1 MVLIC
6 KSRRVICRR
15 FRLEDPAL
23 RRHCDSCVFCLFSG
37 ERFRRASCW
46 HEIIVNASRIPPRPN
61 RRTCDWRL
69 CTPCVLFVLH
79 VLYLLADS
87 MWSRCKCL
95 LTKLARGHVL
105 TTGDFACVLSS
116 ILTREL
122 SCTHQCKNNNN
133 TFQQFLNLER
143 DFRFLT
149 IVCLCWSPFDTAYH
163 HTTCLYSCQG
173 WNMRSL
179 RFTHVS
185 YTSTKRGLA
194 LVKLW
199 IMKSVV
205 LCWVFVR
212 YRATS

>member
-1 MVLIC
+1 MDGRMTMKMRIHFQDSNLRLTHT
-6 KSRRVICRR
+6 KSNRVASNWWIIQKQIKC
-15 FRLEDPAL
+15 L
-23 RRHCDSCVFCLFSG
+23 RSNWL
-37 ERFRRASCW
+37 
-46 HEIIVNASRIPPRPN
+46 IVNASRIPPRPN

-205 LCWVFVR
+205 LCWSSFDT
-212 YRATS
+212 A

>member
-1 MVLIC
+1 MCHGDVDSNEGL
-6 KSRRVICRR
+6 
-15 FRLEDPAL
+15 LE
-23 RRHCDSCVFCLFSG
+23 
-37 ERFRRASCW
+37 
-46 HEIIVNASRIPPRPN
+46 IVNASRIPPRPN

-105 TTGDFACVLSS
+105 TTGDFACVFSS

-149 IVCLCWSPFDTAYH
+149 IVCLCWSPCDTASH